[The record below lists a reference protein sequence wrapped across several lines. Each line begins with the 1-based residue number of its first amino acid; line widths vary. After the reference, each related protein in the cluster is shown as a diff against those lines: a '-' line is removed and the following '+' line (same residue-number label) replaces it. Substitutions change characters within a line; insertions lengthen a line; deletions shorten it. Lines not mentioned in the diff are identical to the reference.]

1 MQYFK
6 KVCDMHC
13 IYDDIEKKTL
23 YYILVCDWTLQTAAS
38 VSANQ
43 TKHILHL
50 SFPDLWSGNPDEVRL
65 YLQQQH
71 YINSINQM

>member
-13 IYDDIEKKTL
+13 IYDDLEKKTL
-23 YYILVCDWTLQTAAS
+23 YYIILFTLVCDWTLQTAAS

-50 SFPDLWSGNPDEVRL
+50 SFPDLWSGNPDEV
-65 YLQQQH
+65 
-71 YINSINQM
+71 

>member
-13 IYDDIEKKTL
+13 IYDDIEKKPL

-43 TKHILHL
+43 ISTFCIFLFQTYGLATQMKCDFIY
-50 SFPDLWSGNPDEVRL
+50 SS
-65 YLQQQH
+65 
-71 YINSINQM
+71 SIT